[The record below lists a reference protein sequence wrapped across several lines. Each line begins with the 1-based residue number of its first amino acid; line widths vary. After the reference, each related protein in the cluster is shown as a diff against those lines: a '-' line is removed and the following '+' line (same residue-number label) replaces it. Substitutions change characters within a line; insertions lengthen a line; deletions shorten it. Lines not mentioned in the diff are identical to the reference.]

1 MRNDVARELKERQ
14 ATIESAIAPQRLA
27 EVLLLVEN
35 GEVSSGAARELLRE
49 IWTTDES
56 AAAAMARLGL
66 AQVRDETQLVAWVQ
80 EVLEKSPSQV
90 AQVREGRT
98 QVLGFLVGQVMK
110 RSAGRAE
117 PRRVQELV
125 KAALGVEED
134 PAS

>member
-1 MRNDVARELKERQ
+1 
-14 ATIESAIAPQRLA
+14 
-27 EVLLLVEN
+27 
-35 GEVSSGAARELLRE
+35 
-49 IWTTDES
+49 
-56 AAAAMARLGL
+56 MARLGL